1 MPLDAARFRHT
12 MSQLPTGV
20 AIVTAR
26 VSRGRALGITA
37 SSLTSL
43 SLEPP
48 MLLVCIG
55 RDAEIHDALLEAERF
70 GVNVLA
76 AGQQDLARR
85 FADRERQRLE
95 DGEYALS
102 PGGVPLLP
110 GSLARIECRRRS
122 KLEGGDHTIVTGVL
136 EWSDT
141 AEGRPLCYFRG
152 GYAELGGAADG
163 DGGGGG

>member
-12 MSQLPTGV
+12 MSQLVTGV
-20 AIVTAR
+20 TVVTAK

-37 SSLTSL
+37 SSVTSL

-55 RDAEIHDALLEAERF
+55 RDAEIHDTLLEAERF

-76 AGQQDLARR
+76 ADQRELARR
-85 FADRERQRLE
+85 FADRDRQLLGE
-95 DGEYALS
+95 GEYALS
-102 PGGVPLLP
+102 PGGVPVLP

-122 KLEGGDHTIVTGVL
+122 RHEAGDHTIVTGVL
-136 EWSDT
+136 EWSET
-141 AEGRPLCYFRG
+141 GEGEPLCYLRG
-152 GYAELGGAADG
+152 GFVALEGRR
-163 DGGGGG
+163 